1 VIQLK
6 SKRELDKMREAGRH
20 VGEILVRL
28 ADLAKP
34 GVTTADLDR
43 AAQAEI
49 KTRRLESSFLGYAPG
64 QSLPFPAVICASVN
78 EEIVHGI
85 PGGRRLVE
93 GDLLKIDFGAICDG
107 FHADAALTVAIGSVD
122 DVSRRLMAT
131 TLHSLNAGIEQMAP
145 GKRLGDVG
153 AAVQETVERDGFSV
167 VRDFVGH
174 GIGRAMHEPPQ
185 LPNFGRPGRGQ
196 RLREGM
202 VLAIEP
208 MVNAG
213 TYEVCMGDDGWTATT
228 ADGRRSCH
236 FEHTVAIT
244 EHGPEVL
251 TRVPGTH

>member
-1 VIQLK
+1 MIQLK

-28 ADLAKP
+28 AELAKP
-34 GVTTADLDR
+34 GVTTAELDR
-43 AAQAEI
+43 AAHSEI
-49 KTRRLESSFLGYAPG
+49 RTRRLESSFLGYAPG
-64 QSLPFPAVICASVN
+64 QAPPFPAVICASVN
-78 EEIVHGI
+78 EQIVHGI

-107 FHADAALTVAIGSVD
+107 FHADAALTVAVGAID

-131 TLHSLNAGIEQMAP
+131 TLSSLNAGIGQMEP

-208 MVNAG
+208 MVNVG
-213 TYEVCMGDDGWTATT
+213 TYEVCMGDDGWTALT
-228 ADGRRSCH
+228 ADGKRSSH

>member
-28 ADLAKP
+28 AELAKP
-34 GVTTADLDR
+34 GVTTAELDR
-43 AAQAEI
+43 AAHAEI
-49 KTRRLESSFLGYAPG
+49 KTRKLESSFLGYAPG
-64 QSLPFPAVICASVN
+64 ENPPFPAVLCASVN

-85 PGGRRLVE
+85 PGGRRLVD

-122 DVSRRLMAT
+122 SESRRLVAT
-131 TLHSLNAGIEQMAP
+131 TLSSLYAGIEQMAP

-153 AAVQETVERDGFSV
+153 AAVQERVERDGFSV

-213 TYEVCMGDDGWTATT
+213 SCEVSMGDDGWTALT
-228 ADGRRSCH
+228 ADGKRSCH

>member
-1 VIQLK
+1 MIQLK

-20 VGEILVRL
+20 VGEILVQL
-28 ADLAKP
+28 AELAKP

-43 AAQAEI
+43 AAQAEL
-49 KTRRLESSFLGYAPG
+49 KARKLESSFLGYAPG
-64 QSLPFPAVICASVN
+64 ENPPFPAVICASVN

-85 PGGRRLVE
+85 PGGRRLAE

-107 FHADAALTVAIGSVD
+107 FHGDAALTVAIGRVD
-122 DVSRRLMAT
+122 SESSRLIAAT
-131 TLHSLNAGIEQMAP
+131 RASLYAGIEQMAP

-153 AAVQETVERDGFSV
+153 AAVQATVEREGFSI

-213 TYEVCMGDDGWTATT
+213 TCEVSMRDDGWTAAT
-228 ADGRRSCH
+228 ADGKRSCH

>member
-1 VIQLK
+1 MIQLK

-28 ADLAKP
+28 AELAKP
-34 GVTTADLDR
+34 GVTTAEFDR

-49 KTRRLESSFLGYAPG
+49 KARRLESSFLGYSPG
-64 QSLPFPAVICASVN
+64 ESPPFPAVICVSVN

-85 PGGRRLVE
+85 PGGRRLAE
-93 GDLLKIDFGAICDG
+93 GDLLKIDFGAICEG
-107 FHADAALTVAIGSVD
+107 FHADAALSVAIGSVD
-122 DVSRRLMAT
+122 DESRRLLAVT
-131 TLHSLNAGIEQMAP
+131 RNSLYAGVEQMAS

-153 AAVQETVERDGFSV
+153 AAVQETVEREGFSV
-167 VRDFVGH
+167 VRDFAGH

-213 TYEVCMGDDGWTATT
+213 TYEVCMGDDGWTVTT

-244 EHGPEVL
+244 AHGPEIL

>member
-1 VIQLK
+1 MIQLK

-20 VGEILVRL
+20 VGEILARL
-28 ADLAKP
+28 AELAKP
-34 GVTTADLDR
+34 GVTTAELDR

-49 KTRRLESSFLGYAPG
+49 TARKLESSFLGYAPG
-64 QSLPFPAVICASVN
+64 ESPPFPAVICASVN

-85 PGGRRLVE
+85 PDGRRLVE
-93 GDLLKIDFGAICDG
+93 GDLLKIDFGAICED
-107 FHADAALTVAIGSVD
+107 FHADAALSVAIGSVD
-122 DVSRRLMAT
+122 SESRRLLAT
-131 TLHSLNAGIEQMAP
+131 TRKSLYAGIEQMVP

-153 AAVQETVERDGFSV
+153 AAVQEAVEREGFSV

-213 TYEVCMGDDGWTATT
+213 TYEVCMGDDGWTALT
-228 ADGRRSCH
+228 ADGKRSCH